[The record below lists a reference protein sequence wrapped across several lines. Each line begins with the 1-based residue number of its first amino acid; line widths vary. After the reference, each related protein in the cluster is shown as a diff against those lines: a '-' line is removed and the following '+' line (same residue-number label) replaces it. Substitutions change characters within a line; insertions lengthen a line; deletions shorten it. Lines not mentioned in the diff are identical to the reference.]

1 MAKLSKIKL
10 VQKNNPAANG
20 ELYVTDREAIKKIY
34 FNGKEYLPNSNGEVN
49 FVDDFIEEIRK
60 ANILQKQIINYN
72 SDVDVNHNE
81 IYIVREKEGEKFS
94 NVSMFLYDDNELIQL
109 STPTP
114 IFETDDIDFFKL
126 LKSEYPKYLYW
137 DLLYDAPIF
146 NDKKM
151 LIGKDIFGEDL
162 NIVKNVYFCLKDY
175 DEDTYDIAPY
185 VVYKQSKDGEN
196 FLVKQYVKQVQP
208 DGTLELIEGKAT
220 KCSTDATIK
229 EKNGFARSVE
239 KK

>member
-1 MAKLSKIKL
+1 MANLSKIKL
-10 VQKNNPAANG
+10 IKKNNPVANG
-20 ELYVTDREAIKKIY
+20 ELYVTDRKAIKKIY

-49 FVDDFIEEIRK
+49 FVDDFVEEIRNT
-60 ANILQKQIINYN
+60 NILQKQIINYN

-81 IYIVREKEGEKFS
+81 LYIVKEKEGKKFS

-146 NDKKM
+146 NNKKR
-151 LIGKDIFGEDL
+151 LIGKDIFGESLDV
-162 NIVKNVYFCLKDY
+162 IKNVYFCLKDY

-208 DGTLELIEGKAT
+208 DGTLEFIEGKAT
-220 KCSTDATIK
+220 KCSTTATIK
-229 EKNGFARSVE
+229 EKNGFARSIE